1 MLRQKALRF
10 IHGDE
15 RKGGWWKWPRFLSKW
30 CIGLLK
36 VKGLKVLPHA
46 AYK

>member
-1 MLRQKALRF
+1 MLGQKALRF

-15 RKGGWWKWPRFLSKW
+15 RKGGWWNWPRFLSKW